1 MLTIVEIIS
10 EARQGI
16 TKPFLCRCD
25 DGHEYFVKRANAGRK
40 AQIAEWVAGSLARHL
55 GLPVPPFDIA
65 EVPRQLLDLRPTEER
80 REWGDGPV
88 FASRVVDNAVEIRF
102 SDLRKIPL
110 RNQAEIL
117 LFDSWIGNG
126 DRMLSDLGG
135 NPNMLWSDLV
145 QQVSIIDHNL
155 AFESLAAEVRAH
167 HAFSTASSAWD
178 VLFISELPQRL
189 VAAASTIADIWGKLP
204 DVWVEESAGRI
215 TLEGVQQRLHMST
228 DIHSPFWNA

>member
-1 MLTIVEIIS
+1 M
-10 EARQGI
+10 
-16 TKPFLCRCD
+16 
-25 DGHEYFVKRANAGRK
+25 KRTNAGRK
-40 AQIAEWVAGSLARHL
+40 AQISEWVAGSLARHL

-80 REWGDGPV
+80 REWGDGLV

-135 NPNMLWSDLV
+135 NPNMLWSDLA

-155 AFESLAAEVRAH
+155 AFETPAVDVRAH
-167 HAFSTASSAWD
+167 HVFSAASSAWD
-178 VLFISELPQRL
+178 LVFFSELPQHL
-189 VAAASTIADIWGKLP
+189 AAAAATVAHIWSKLP
-204 DVWVEESAGRI
+204 DIWVDESAGLI
-215 TLEGVQQRLHMST
+215 TLEGVQERLHMST
-228 DIHSPFWNA
+228 DIHSSFWNA